1 MIFLDEFFKIV
12 FLLRSTAL
20 PEEFSVI
27 IKNTLKNPSAYL
39 KDKNFFVLEYFLD
52 WTRQETYYTV
62 IKEMVSYKY
71 IRF

>member
-20 PEEFSVI
+20 PEEFSSI

-39 KDKNFFVLEYFLD
+39 KDNNYFVLEYFLE
-52 WTRQETYYTV
+52 WTRQENYYTV
-62 IKEMVSYKY
+62 IKELFW
-71 IRF
+71 R